1 MALPV
6 VPLIILG
13 LVGAGVAFSAQ
24 PKKRGSSSPRPPS
37 GLPQGYDPNAPK
49 ALFRL
54 DDGTPRFAND
64 TIDMDAWQQGDVV
77 TFMAGQIVEPN
88 LNDARLG
95 RLQRPSAAEDKSL
108 AGGWLGTVQDYRLVD
123 IATELAGFSTGEY
136 MEIPVYWRF
145 ARIGENPL
153 APYSWTFYQS
163 PTQEVLPDEIN
174 FSRGFGPSQAAVKV
188 TRDGNVI
195 WRSGEQTPQ
204 GDKIV

>member
-24 PKKRGSSSPRPPS
+24 PKKRGGSSRPKP

-54 DDGTPRFAND
+54 ADETPRYAND
-64 TIDMDAWQQGDVV
+64 TIDTDAWQQGDVV
-77 TFMAGQIVEPN
+77 TFMAGQLVDPN

-95 RLQRPSAAEDKSL
+95 RLQRPDAAEDKSL

-123 IATELAGFSTGEY
+123 LATEIAGFGSGEY
-136 MEIPVYWRF
+136 REVPVYWQF
-145 ARIGENPL
+145 VRIGKNPL
-153 APYSWTFYQS
+153 APYSWTFYQN
-163 PTQEVLPDEIN
+163 PLHEVGANEIN
-174 FSRGFGPSQAAVKV
+174 YSRGFGPSQAAVKV

-195 WRSGEQTPQ
+195 WRSGEATPQ
-204 GDKIV
+204 GDAIV